1 MDTKDSIIKF
11 MQAADQTVATK
22 PDPELM
28 YSSQATL
35 YERLITEEFDELL
48 TEFQNKNYVN
58 AAKEITDLIW
68 VLEGY
73 CHSVGIPLQ
82 AVFDE
87 TARSNHSK
95 TVGGKLIKREDGK
108 VLKPQTYSP
117 ADPKTAIFGNRT
129 KVIRFTAPWC
139 APCKSMVAELERVD
153 MSGVD
158 YEVVN
163 IDENQDLVVKE
174 GIRSIPTLVRIAPDG
189 SRTVKNGFM
198 TAAAIQSFVNGE

>member
-95 TVGGKLIKREDGK
+95 TIDGKLVKREDGK
-108 VLKPQTYSP
+108 VMKPDTYSP
-117 ADPKTAIFGNRT
+117 ANPKKVIFGENI
-129 KVIRFTAPWC
+129 KVIRYTAPWC
-139 APCKSMVAELERVD
+139 APCKAMLMEIERVD
-153 MSGVD
+153 FSGID

-163 IDENQDLVVKE
+163 IDENPEAAKNE
-174 GIRSIPTLVRIAPDG
+174 GIRSIPTLVRISPDG
-189 SRTVKNGFM
+189 TKKTMTGFM
-198 TAAAIQSFVNGE
+198 TAAAIQSFVSGE